1 MKHKAALPELPGIG
15 NEISEYAFSHGE
27 VETVE

>member
-1 MKHKAALPELPGIG
+1 MKHKAALPELPVIG